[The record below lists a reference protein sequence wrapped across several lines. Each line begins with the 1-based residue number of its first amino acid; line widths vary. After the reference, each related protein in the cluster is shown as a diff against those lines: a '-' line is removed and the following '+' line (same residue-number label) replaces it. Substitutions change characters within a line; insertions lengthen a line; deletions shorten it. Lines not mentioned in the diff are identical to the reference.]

1 MNLTQKITRSAAV
14 VAVAAG
20 MATGAL
26 AAPAS
31 AAPGISNI
39 SVGSGNTHGV
49 WCVQNAVNNWAQ
61 RTGKGRPLGQD
72 NIFGNGTKSWVQAF
86 QRASGLPDDG
96 IVGQNTGNS
105 ILDNSGGYR
114 AYCYDYVPSTRH

>member
-1 MNLTQKITRSAAV
+1 MNLPQKLIRSAAV

-20 MATGAL
+20 MAAGAL

-31 AAPGISNI
+31 AAPGVSNI

-49 WCVQNAVNNWAQ
+49 WCVQNAVNNWAE
-61 RTGKGRPLGQD
+61 RTNQGRPLVQD
-72 NIFGNGTKSWVQAF
+72 NKFGSGTKTWVQNF
-86 QRASGLPDDG
+86 QRASGLPADG
-96 IVGQNTGNS
+96 IVGQITGNS

-114 AYCYDYVPSTRH
+114 TYCYDYVPSTRH